1 MLCGNCDLFVS
12 EEEAIDGCHSELS
25 ACVDQL
31 KAALYLANCPKADLP
46 PAKNWQTHKEIEL
59 EKRLADA
66 EKELA
71 RYKGAF
77 HGNWTPCRCSCHAP
91 NDPLRLRLQWPCCSV
106 RDASQ

>member
-1 MLCGNCDLFVS
+1 MNVPDGVKDLWAWTQDDALTGHGSRGEVAKIIRDLCF
-12 EEEAIDGCHSELS
+12 
-25 ACVDQL
+25 
-31 KAALYLANCPKADLP
+31 ALDTITASHATIRVL
-46 PAKNWQTHKEIEL
+46 Q
-59 EKRLADA
+59 KRLADA